1 MRGAEHLA
9 GILAFLGLAVGLALA
24 AVASAVALGARKSR
38 LAGRIAQV
46 ASGGIV
52 LYGALIVLVSALSP
66 GRSLGLDEEKFSC
79 QLDCD
84 LAYSVSGVST
94 VKVIDGSGD
103 PCRSRGTFYIVAVR
117 VRSDA
122 ARVRMKPWTSPA
134 QVVAA
139 DGRRFTISAAGQ
151 RALDTMRGEVVPLD
165 QEVEPGASYVKE
177 LVFDIPD
184 DVQRPQLLIADDD
197 CLTRLV
203 IGNENSLF
211 HRKTTFRLS

>member
-1 MRGAEHLA
+1 M
-9 GILAFLGLAVGLALA
+9 
-24 AVASAVALGARKSR
+24 S
-38 LAGRIAQV
+38 
-46 ASGGIV
+46 
-52 LYGALIVLVSALSP
+52 
-66 GRSLGLDEEKFSC
+66 
-79 QLDCD
+79 
-84 LAYSVSGVST
+84 ST
-94 VKVIDGSGD
+94 TGSGASEAC
-103 PCRSRGTFYIVAVR
+103 PSAWRAEAAGCEGPSISRGSSPSWGWRWGTFYIVAVR

-151 RALDTMRGEVVPLD
+151 RALDAMRGEVVPLD

-197 CLTRLV
+197 WLTRLV

-211 HRKTTFRLS
+211 HRNTTFRLS

>member
-1 MRGAEHLA
+1 MRESTDDRA
-9 GILAFLGLAVGLALA
+9 ILAPDLGSLADRL
-24 AVASAVALGARKSR
+24 SR
-38 LAGRIAQV
+38 HGR
-46 ASGGIV
+46 
-52 LYGALIVLVSALSP
+52 L
-66 GRSLGLDEEKFSC
+66 
-79 QLDCD
+79 
-84 LAYSVSGVST
+84 
-94 VKVIDGSGD
+94 
-103 PCRSRGTFYIVAVR
+103 
-117 VRSDA
+117 
-122 ARVRMKPWTSPA
+122 SPA